1 MSLHAFVSAE
11 GAALLSA
18 WGTCPRIY
26 GKQRHKRWKC
36 DSHWNQFLCIDERA
50 HNWGAPSAL

>member
-18 WGTCPRIY
+18 WGMY
-26 GKQRHKRWKC
+26 GKRKHKRWKC